1 MGTIYIMWLRQM
13 IRYTRSGPRIV
24 AALAQPV
31 LYMLAFGYG
40 FGSIYRMAGQGDY
53 LSFLAPGILGM
64 SILFTSIFSGMELI
78 WDRQFGFLKETL
90 AAPVSRINV
99 MLGRTAGGATIATFQ
114 ASIVLALA
122 IALGFRPHDWLVAP
136 FALVV
141 MFVVAL
147 MFTTLGTWFA
157 ALLSDFQGFQM
168 IMNFLVMPMFFLSGA
183 MFPLD
188 HVPRELVFVARFD
201 PLSYGVDAFRAL
213 LLGASHFGLPLD
225 YAVLGI
231 VTTLFMLGASRA
243 FSRIQA

>member
-1 MGTIYIMWLRQM
+1 MSTVYIMWLRQM
-13 IRYTRSGPRIV
+13 IRYFRSPPRIV
-24 AALAQPV
+24 AALAQPL

-40 FGSIYRMAGQGDY
+40 FGAIYRMAGQGSY

-90 AAPVSRINV
+90 AAPVSRITV
-99 MLGRTAGGATIATFQ
+99 MLGRTAGGATVATFQ
-114 ASIVLALA
+114 AAIVLALA
-122 IALGFRPHDWLVAP
+122 MLLGFRPQSWLMLP
-136 FALVV
+136 GTLVV

-188 HVPRELVFVARFD
+188 HVPRELQFIARCD
-201 PLSYGVDAFRAL
+201 PLSYGIDAFRTL
-213 LLGASHFGLPLD
+213 LLGTSHFGLLLD
-225 YAVLGI
+225 AAVLVG

-243 FSRIQA
+243 FSRIEA

>member
-1 MGTIYIMWLRQM
+1 MSTIYIMWLRGM

-40 FGSIYRMAGQGDY
+40 FGSIYRMAGQGSY

-99 MLGRTAGGATIATFQ
+99 MLGRTMGGATIATFQ
-114 ASIVLALA
+114 ATIVLILAAL
-122 IALGFRPHDWLVAP
+122 LGFRPYDW
-136 FALVV
+136 ALVPAALGV

-147 MFTTLGTWFA
+147 LFTTLGTWFA
-157 ALLSDFQGFQM
+157 AMLSDFQGFQM
-168 IMNFLVMPMFFLSGA
+168 VMNFLVMPMFFLSGA

-188 HVPRELVFVARFD
+188 HVPQVLAVIARFD

-213 LLGASHFGLPLD
+213 LLGPSHFGLWLD
-225 YAVLGI
+225 AAVLAG
-231 VTTLFMLGASRA
+231 VTVVLMLLASRA

>member
-1 MGTIYIMWLRQM
+1 MSTIYIMWLRQM
-13 IRYTRSGPRIV
+13 IRYFRSPPRIV
-24 AALAQPV
+24 AALAQPL

-40 FGSIYRMAGQGDY
+40 FGAIYRMAGQGNY

-90 AAPVSRINV
+90 AAPVSRITV
-99 MLGRTAGGATIATFQ
+99 MIGRTAGGATVATFQ
-114 ASIVLALA
+114 ATIVLILA
-122 IALGFRPHDWLVAP
+122 MVFGFRPTDWLM
-136 FALVV
+136 LVPTLIA
-141 MFVVAL
+141 MFIVAL

-188 HVPRELVFVARFD
+188 HVPGALAMIAHVD
-201 PLSYGVDAFRAL
+201 PLSYGVDAFRGL
-213 LLGASHFGLPLD
+213 LLGASHFGLLLD
-225 YAVLGI
+225 AAVLIG
-231 VTTLFMLGASRA
+231 VTTLFLIGASRA
-243 FSRIQA
+243 FSRIEA